1 MRVTAAVL
9 ALALSASALVAPS
22 GHRRPSLLRSSPA
35 AEDVAPAEPAPAPP
49 APVQSTAPGKQ
60 VIDDITLAKQ
70 STALDKLAAS
80 WDRRKEFRSWEA
92 SRMTGFSEEAEIIN
106 GRTAMFFLVVGLLTE
121 YWTGQSIPDQVFTML
136 RVGSFIGPDG
146 F

>member
-1 MRVTAAVL
+1 MRTTAAVL
-9 ALALSASALVAPS
+9 ALALSASALVAPVQRLP
-22 GHRRPSLLRSSPA
+22 RRLASTA
-35 AEDVAPAEPAPAPP
+35 DEAVTAEPAAPAAPP
-49 APVQSTAPGKQ
+49 APAQSTAPGKQ

>member
-1 MRVTAAVL
+1 MRAAAVI
-9 ALALSASALVAPS
+9 ALALSANALVAPVR
-22 GHRRPSLLRSSPA
+22 HTPRRLASTA
-35 AEDVAPAEPAPAPP
+35 ADAETAEPAAPP
-49 APVQSTAPGKQ
+49 APAASTAPGKQ

-121 YWTGQSIPDQVFTML
+121 FWTGQSIPDQIFTML

>member
-1 MRVTAAVL
+1 MRTTAAVL
-9 ALALSASALVAPS
+9 ALAFTTNALVAPVR
-22 GHRRPSLLRSSPA
+22 HTPRRLASTA
-35 AEDVAPAEPAPAPP
+35 ADAEPAAPAPP
-49 APVQSTAPGKQ
+49 APPAVSTAPGKA

-121 YWTGQSIPDQVFTML
+121 FWTGQSIPDQIFTML

>member
-1 MRVTAAVL
+1 MRAAAVL
-9 ALALSASALVAPS
+9 ALAFTANALVAPVS
-22 GHRRPSLLRSSPA
+22 HTPRRLASTA
-35 AEDVAPAEPAPAPP
+35 ADAEPAAPAAPP
-49 APVQSTAPGKQ
+49 APAVSTAPGKA

-121 YWTGQSIPDQVFTML
+121 FWTGQSIPDQIFTML

>member
-1 MRVTAAVL
+1 MLRKTAAVL
-9 ALALSASALVAPS
+9 ALALTTNALVAPVR
-22 GHRRPSLLRSSPA
+22 HTTRRLASTA
-35 AEDVAPAEPAPAPP
+35 DEAVTAEPAPAAPP
-49 APVQSTAPGKQ
+49 APAQSTAPGKQ

>member
-1 MRVTAAVL
+1 MRAAAVL
-9 ALALSASALVAPS
+9 ALALSANALVAPVR
-22 GHRRPSLLRSSPA
+22 HTPRRLASTA
-35 AEDVAPAEPAPAPP
+35 ADAETAEPAAPP
-49 APVQSTAPGKQ
+49 APVVSTAPGKQ

-121 YWTGQSIPDQVFTML
+121 FWTGQSIPDQIFTML

>member
-1 MRVTAAVL
+1 MRAAAVI
-9 ALALSASALVAPS
+9 ALALSANALVAPVR
-22 GHRRPSLLRSSPA
+22 HTPRRLASTA
-35 AEDVAPAEPAPAPP
+35 ADAEPAAPAAPP
-49 APVQSTAPGKQ
+49 APSTAPGKA

-121 YWTGQSIPDQVFTML
+121 FWTGQSIPDQIFTML

>member
-1 MRVTAAVL
+1 MPD
-9 ALALSASALVAPS
+9 SN
-22 GHRRPSLLRSSPA
+22 RPSLTEQIDEDEAWLA
-35 AEDVAPAEPAPAPP
+35 ANDDDDWDAPAAPP
-49 APVQSTAPGKQ
+49 APAVSTAPGKA

-121 YWTGQSIPDQVFTML
+121 FWTGQSIPDQIFTML

>member
-1 MRVTAAVL
+1 MRAAAVI
-9 ALALSASALVAPS
+9 ALALSASALVAPVR
-22 GHRRPSLLRSSPA
+22 HAPRRLASTA
-35 AEDVAPAEPAPAPP
+35 AEDVAEPAAPAPP
-49 APVQSTAPGKQ
+49 APAVSTAPGKA

-121 YWTGQSIPDQVFTML
+121 FWTGQSIPDQIFTML

>member
-1 MRVTAAVL
+1 MRTTAAVL
-9 ALALSASALVAPS
+9 ALALSANALVAPVR
-22 GHRRPSLLRSSPA
+22 HTTRRLASTA
-35 AEDVAPAEPAPAPP
+35 DEAVTAEPAAPAAPP
-49 APVQSTAPGKQ
+49 APAQSTAPGKQ

-121 YWTGQSIPDQVFTML
+121 YWTGQSIPDQVFTLL

>member
-1 MRVTAAVL
+1 MRAAAVI
-9 ALALSASALVAPS
+9 ALALSANALVAPVR
-22 GHRRPSLLRSSPA
+22 HTTRRLASTA
-35 AEDVAPAEPAPAPP
+35 ADAEPAAPAAPP
-49 APVQSTAPGKQ
+49 APSTAPGKA

-121 YWTGQSIPDQVFTML
+121 FWTGQSIPDQIFTML

>member
-1 MRVTAAVL
+1 MRAAAVI
-9 ALALSASALVAPS
+9 ALALSANALVAPVR
-22 GHRRPSLLRSSPA
+22 HPTRRLASTA
-35 AEDVAPAEPAPAPP
+35 ADAEPAAPAAPP
-49 APVQSTAPGKQ
+49 APAVSTAPGKA

-121 YWTGQSIPDQVFTML
+121 FWTGQSIPDQIFTML

>member
-1 MRVTAAVL
+1 MRTTAAVL

-22 GHRRPSLLRSSPA
+22 VTARRRSLLRSSPA
-35 AEDVAPAEPAPAPP
+35 ADAETAEPAAPP
-49 APVQSTAPGKQ
+49 APAQSTAPGKQ

>member
-1 MRVTAAVL
+1 MRAAAVI
-9 ALALSASALVAPS
+9 ALALSANALVAPVQRQP
-22 GHRRPSLLRSSPA
+22 RRLASTAADAEPA
-35 AEDVAPAEPAPAPP
+35 APAAPPAPAP
-49 APVQSTAPGKQ
+49 STAPGKA

-121 YWTGQSIPDQVFTML
+121 FWTGQSIPDQIFTML

>member
-1 MRVTAAVL
+1 MDE
-9 ALALSASALVAPS
+9 
-22 GHRRPSLLRSSPA
+22 PA
-35 AEDVAPAEPAPAPP
+35 AAAPP
-49 APVQSTAPGKQ
+49 APAVSTAPGKA

-121 YWTGQSIPDQVFTML
+121 FWTGQSIPDQIFTML

>member
-1 MRVTAAVL
+1 MRAAAVI
-9 ALALSASALVAPS
+9 ALALSANALVAPVR
-22 GHRRPSLLRSSPA
+22 HTPRRLASTA
-35 AEDVAPAEPAPAPP
+35 ADAETAEPAAPP
-49 APVQSTAPGKQ
+49 APAVSTAPGKA

-121 YWTGQSIPDQVFTML
+121 FWTGQSIPDQIFTML

>member
-1 MRVTAAVL
+1 MRTTAAVL
-9 ALALSASALVAPS
+9 ALAVTTNALVAPVR
-22 GHRRPSLLRSSPA
+22 HTTRRLASTA
-35 AEDVAPAEPAPAPP
+35 ADAEPAAPAAPP
-49 APVQSTAPGKQ
+49 AVSTAPGKA

-121 YWTGQSIPDQVFTML
+121 FWTGQSIPDQIFTML

>member
-1 MRVTAAVL
+1 M
-9 ALALSASALVAPS
+9 
-22 GHRRPSLLRSSPA
+22 
-35 AEDVAPAEPAPAPP
+35 EEPAAPP
-49 APVQSTAPGKQ
+49 APVSTAPGKQ

-106 GRTAMFFLVVGLLTE
+106 GRTAMFFLVVGLLAE
-121 YWTGQSIPDQVFTML
+121 FWTGQSIPDQIFTML

>member
-1 MRVTAAVL
+1 MRAAAVI
-9 ALALSASALVAPS
+9 ALALSANALVAPVR
-22 GHRRPSLLRSSPA
+22 HTTRRLASTA
-35 AEDVAPAEPAPAPP
+35 ADAEPAAPP
-49 APVQSTAPGKQ
+49 APSTAPGKA

-121 YWTGQSIPDQVFTML
+121 FWTGQSIPDQIFTML

>member
-1 MRVTAAVL
+1 MRTTAAVL
-9 ALALSASALVAPS
+9 ALALSASALVAPPVT
-22 GHRRPSLLRSSPA
+22 GRRRSLLRSSPA
-35 AEDVAPAEPAPAPP
+35 AEDVMEEPAAPP
-49 APVQSTAPGKQ
+49 APVSTAPGKQ

-121 YWTGQSIPDQVFTML
+121 FWTGQSIPDQIFTML

>member
-1 MRVTAAVL
+1 MRTTAAVL
-9 ALALSASALVAPS
+9 ALAFTANALVAPVR
-22 GHRRPSLLRSSPA
+22 HATRRLASTA
-35 AEDVAPAEPAPAPP
+35 ADAEPAAPAAPP
-49 APVQSTAPGKQ
+49 APSTAPGKA

-106 GRTAMFFLVVGLLTE
+106 GRTAMFLSLI
-121 YWTGQSIPDQVFTML
+121 QSPSPRDATLSRMP
-136 RVGSFIGPDG
+136 SSA
-146 F
+146 

>member
-1 MRVTAAVL
+1 MRTTAAVL
-9 ALALSASALVAPS
+9 ALALSANALVAPVR
-22 GHRRPSLLRSSPA
+22 HTTRRLASTA
-35 AEDVAPAEPAPAPP
+35 DEAVTAEPAAPAAPP

>member
-1 MRVTAAVL
+1 MRTTAAVL
-9 ALALSASALVAPS
+9 ALALSANALVAPVR
-22 GHRRPSLLRSSPA
+22 HTTRRLASTA
-35 AEDVAPAEPAPAPP
+35 ADAETAEPAAPAAPP
-49 APVQSTAPGKQ
+49 APAQSTAPGKQ

>member
-1 MRVTAAVL
+1 MRAAAVI
-9 ALALSASALVAPS
+9 ALALSANALVAPVR
-22 GHRRPSLLRSSPA
+22 HPTRRAYSTA
-35 AEDVAPAEPAPAPP
+35 ADAEPAAPAAP
-49 APVQSTAPGKQ
+49 APVQSTAPGKA

-121 YWTGQSIPDQVFTML
+121 FWTGQSIPDQIFTML

>member
-1 MRVTAAVL
+1 MRTTAAVL
-9 ALALSASALVAPS
+9 ALALSANALVAPVR
-22 GHRRPSLLRSSPA
+22 HTPRRLASTA
-35 AEDVAPAEPAPAPP
+35 ADAEPAAPAAPAP
-49 APVQSTAPGKQ
+49 ASTAPGKA

-121 YWTGQSIPDQVFTML
+121 FWTGQSIPDQICTML
-136 RVGSFIGPDG
+136 RVGAFIGPDG

>member
-1 MRVTAAVL
+1 MRTTAAVL
-9 ALALSASALVAPS
+9 ALAFTTNALVAPVR
-22 GHRRPSLLRSSPA
+22 HAPRRLASTA
-35 AEDVAPAEPAPAPP
+35 ADAEPAAPAAPP
-49 APVQSTAPGKQ
+49 APSTAPGKA

-121 YWTGQSIPDQVFTML
+121 FWTGQSIPDQIFTML

>member
-1 MRVTAAVL
+1 MRAAAVI
-9 ALALSASALVAPS
+9 ALALSANALVAPVR
-22 GHRRPSLLRSSPA
+22 HTPRRLASTA
-35 AEDVAPAEPAPAPP
+35 ADAETAEPAAPAAPP
-49 APVQSTAPGKQ
+49 APAQSTAPGKQ

>member
-1 MRVTAAVL
+1 MRTTAVL
-9 ALALSASALVAPS
+9 ALALSANALVAPVR
-22 GHRRPSLLRSSPA
+22 HAPRRLASTA
-35 AEDVAPAEPAPAPP
+35 ADAEPAAPAAPP
-49 APVQSTAPGKQ
+49 APSTAPGKA

-121 YWTGQSIPDQVFTML
+121 FWTGQSIPDQIFTML

>member
-1 MRVTAAVL
+1 MRTTAAVL
-9 ALALSASALVAPS
+9 ALALSASALVAPVR
-22 GHRRPSLLRSSPA
+22 HTPRRLASTA
-35 AEDVAPAEPAPAPP
+35 ADAEPAAPAAPP
-49 APVQSTAPGKQ
+49 AVSTAPGKA

-121 YWTGQSIPDQVFTML
+121 FWTGQSIPDQIFTML

>member
-1 MRVTAAVL
+1 MRAAAVI
-9 ALALSASALVAPS
+9 ALALSANALVAPVR
-22 GHRRPSLLRSSPA
+22 HTTRRLASTA
-35 AEDVAPAEPAPAPP
+35 ADAEPAAPP
-49 APVQSTAPGKQ
+49 APVSTAPGKQ

-121 YWTGQSIPDQVFTML
+121 FWTGQSIPDQIFTML

>member
-1 MRVTAAVL
+1 MRAAAVI
-9 ALALSASALVAPS
+9 ALALSASALVAPVQRQP
-22 GHRRPSLLRSSPA
+22 RRLASTA
-35 AEDVAPAEPAPAPP
+35 ADAEPAAPAPP
-49 APVQSTAPGKQ
+49 APAPSTAPGKA

-121 YWTGQSIPDQVFTML
+121 FWTGQSIPDQIFTML

>member
-1 MRVTAAVL
+1 MRTTAAVL

-35 AEDVAPAEPAPAPP
+35 AEDVAAEAAPP
-49 APVQSTAPGKQ
+49 APAVSTAPGKA

-121 YWTGQSIPDQVFTML
+121 FWTGQSIPDQIFTML

>member
-1 MRVTAAVL
+1 MRAAAVI
-9 ALALSASALVAPS
+9 ALALSANALVAPVR
-22 GHRRPSLLRSSPA
+22 HPTRRVYSTA
-35 AEDVAPAEPAPAPP
+35 ADAEPAAPAAPP
-49 APVQSTAPGKQ
+49 APAVSTAPGKA

-121 YWTGQSIPDQVFTML
+121 FWTGQSIPDQIFTML

>member
-1 MRVTAAVL
+1 MRSTAVL
-9 ALALSASALVAPS
+9 ALALSANALVAPVR
-22 GHRRPSLLRSSPA
+22 HTTRRLASTA
-35 AEDVAPAEPAPAPP
+35 ADAETAEPAAPAAPP
-49 APVQSTAPGKQ
+49 APAQSTAPGKQ